1 MDKLFQAEILSLNFF
16 KKIMSTMRG
25 KAEHSNSVDK
35 KSSTNITNSFID
47 SEAIES
53 LSRASI
59 KLDEKFGLK
68 SSGKCGICVKAVE
81 IEQFK
86 EMKEFIDNFLSIAT
100 TNKEK
105 SGIDISYS
113 SLIDEYGYLWFILK
127 GTKLEDLISSISSIG
142 DTIHEKGFS
151 KQLLATIFEFT
162 SGYRNDTSKNNN
174 IGSSRQYLIYNDKT
188 DKFYPFVPTSDKFSD
203 TSSRKRNHD
212 QEIKLMEELAG
223 EIMFEKDLSRWYP
236 IWNIPF

>member
-1 MDKLFQAEILSLNFF
+1 MFQVEIPSLTFF
-16 KKIMSTMRG
+16 KKILSTIRG
-25 KAEHSNSVDK
+25 KSEHGSSIDK
-35 KSSTNITNSFID
+35 KASTDINNSFID

-59 KLDEKFGLK
+59 KIDEKFGLK

-81 IEQFK
+81 TEQFK
-86 EMKEFIDNFLSIAT
+86 EMKEFIDKFLSIAT

-105 SGIDISYS
+105 SDIDISYS
-113 SLIDEYGYLWFILK
+113 SLIDEYGYLWFMLK

-162 SGYRNDTSKNNN
+162 SGYQNDVFENNGG
-174 IGSSRQYLIYNDKT
+174 GSTRQYLIYNDKS
-188 DKFYPFVPTSDKFSD
+188 DKFYPFVPMSDKSTD
-203 TSSRKRNHD
+203 TSSKKRNHD
-212 QEIKLMEELAG
+212 QEIRLMEELSD

>member
-1 MDKLFQAEILSLNFF
+1 MDKLFQAEILSLTFF
-16 KKIMSTMRG
+16 KKILSTMRG
-25 KAEHSNSVDK
+25 KSEHDKSVDK

-47 SEAIES
+47 SDAIES

-86 EMKEFIDNFLSIAT
+86 EMKEFIDKFLSIA

-105 SGIDISYS
+105 SGIDISHS
-113 SLIDEYGYLWFILK
+113 SLIDEYGYLWVILK

-162 SGYRNDTSKNNN
+162 SGYQNDTVKNNGM
-174 IGSSRQYLIYNDKT
+174 GSKQQYLIYNDKT
-188 DKFYPFVPTSDKFSD
+188 DKFYPFVPINENSSD
-203 TSSRKRNHD
+203 TGSRKRNHD
-212 QEIKLMEELAG
+212 QEIKLMEELSN

>member
-1 MDKLFQAEILSLNFF
+1 MDKLFQVEILSLTFF
-16 KKIMSTMRG
+16 KKILSTMRG
-25 KAEHSNSVDK
+25 KSEHDNSVDK

-53 LSRASI
+53 LSGASI

-68 SSGKCGICVKAVE
+68 SSGKCGICVKVVE

-113 SLIDEYGYLWFILK
+113 SLIDDYGYLWFIVK

-142 DTIHEKGFS
+142 DTIHERGFS

-162 SGYRNDTSKNNN
+162 SGYRNDTLKNND
-174 IGSSRQYLIYNDKT
+174 IISTQQYLIYNDKT
-188 DKFYPFVPTSDKFSD
+188 DKFYPFVPTSDKSHD
-203 TSSRKRNHD
+203 TSSKVRNHN
-212 QEIKLMEELAG
+212 QEIKLMEELSD
-223 EIMFEKDLSRWYP
+223 EIMFEKDLSKWYP